1 MKKIIKSSILA
12 LTLSFGLV
20 GCDFFEEMPGV
31 QLDLDDT
38 FANYSKTEQFLNNI
52 YSYAAD
58 DNTGERFYTS
68 YADRYGGI
76 WMAGSIEANW
86 SWDWHNSHKWN
97 LSQTSPSSDY
107 VTFWYDHFYQGINKA
122 SIFIQRVD
130 GNPELSETEKKVWKA
145 QARGMR
151 ALYYFHLFR
160 LYGPIVILGEEP
172 VDTGAEL
179 SSLLRARN
187 TVDECVKF
195 MTEEFDAAAKDL
207 PARYTGVNY
216 GRIDAG
222 ACKAYKA
229 KILLYAASPFYNGN
243 TDLASVKNTDGTNLF
258 PQEEDA
264 SKWETAKTA
273 FEDFFNEYGANY
285 ALHEVYTGG
294 KYDPYESYRQ
304 VTTGCELTSKE
315 NIFIREVWHG
325 ELNYAVTPYHNGY
338 RNGYGIDGGLGLG
351 TSQEMVD
358 LFFTD
363 KGLRIEDDPD
373 YEDYGLNTTPSAEYY
388 GWDEDYNDPVVP
400 TRNYFKQN
408 TNLTLKQ
415 WANREPRFYVCVTYN
430 GSTWLN
436 TETTAG
442 EVTTQLYYNGN
453 SGNAVASHDCPYTG
467 YGMRKTARSSKE
479 AGRDNHFSCNLRLAE
494 MYLGYA
500 ETLSATGDF
509 DGAMEYV
516 NKVRARAGIP
526 EYGEGK
532 DGNGYDRI
540 SYPKNRTDVDNR
552 IRRERMVE
560 LCFESARF
568 FDVRRWKIANGE
580 SDVNGQGD
588 GWVYPTYHTGGE
600 GGDLHGLD
608 YRSDPPQFFQKVVMQ
623 TRTFEPRHYLMP
635 IPDAEVRR
643 NPLMVQNYDWN
654 AEV

>member
-179 SSLLRARN
+179 SSLLRARS

-264 SKWETAKTA
+264 SKWETAKAA

-363 KGLRIEDDPD
+363 KGLRIDEDPD

-400 TRNYFKQN
+400 TRNYFKKN

-442 EVTTQLYYNGN
+442 EVTTELYYNGN

>member
-179 SSLLRARN
+179 SSLLRARS

-243 TDLASVKNTDGTNLF
+243 KDLASVKNPDGTNLF

-264 SKWETAKTA
+264 SKWETAKAA

-363 KGLRIEDDPD
+363 KGLRIDEDPD

-442 EVTTQLYYNGN
+442 EVTTELYYNGN

-500 ETLSATGDF
+500 ETLSATGEF
-509 DGAMEYV
+509 DEAMEYV

>member
-243 TDLASVKNTDGTNLF
+243 TDLASVKNPDGTNLF

-264 SKWETAKTA
+264 SKWETAKAA

-285 ALHEVYTGG
+285 ALHEVYTDG

-363 KGLRIEDDPD
+363 KGLRIDDDPD
-373 YEDYGLNTTPSAEYY
+373 YKDYGLNTTPSAEYY

-442 EVTTQLYYNGN
+442 EVTTELYYNGN

-479 AGRDNHFSCNLRLAE
+479 AGRDNHFSCNLRLAD

>member
-243 TDLASVKNTDGTNLF
+243 KDLASVRNPDGTNLF

-264 SKWETAKTA
+264 SKWETAKAA

-285 ALHEVYTGG
+285 ALHEVYTDG

-442 EVTTQLYYNGN
+442 EVTTELYYNGN

>member
-264 SKWETAKTA
+264 SKWETAKAA
-273 FEDFFNEYGANY
+273 FEDFFTEYGANY
-285 ALHEVYTGG
+285 ALHEVYTDG

-373 YEDYGLNTTPSAEYY
+373 YQDYGLNTTPSAEYY

-540 SYPKNRTDVDNR
+540 SYPKNRTEVDNR

>member
-12 LTLSFGLV
+12 LALSFGLV

-264 SKWETAKTA
+264 SKWETAKAA

-363 KGLRIEDDPD
+363 KGLRIDDDPD

-442 EVTTQLYYNGN
+442 EVTTELYYNGN

>member
-243 TDLASVKNTDGTNLF
+243 KDLASVKNPDGTNLF

-264 SKWETAKTA
+264 SKWETAKAA

-363 KGLRIEDDPD
+363 KGLRIDDDPD

-442 EVTTQLYYNGN
+442 EVTTELYYNGN

-500 ETLSATGDF
+500 ETLSATSDF

>member
-264 SKWETAKTA
+264 SKWETAKAA

-285 ALHEVYTGG
+285 ALHEVYTDG

-363 KGLRIEDDPD
+363 KGLRIDDDPD
-373 YEDYGLNTTPSAEYY
+373 YKDYGLNTTPSAEYY

-540 SYPKNRTDVDNR
+540 SYPRVGPLL
-552 IRRERMVE
+552 RRAPLEDRQRRVGCERPG
-560 LCFESARF
+560 
-568 FDVRRWKIANGE
+568 RRMG
-580 SDVNGQGD
+580 
-588 GWVYPTYHTGGE
+588 
-600 GGDLHGLD
+600 
-608 YRSDPPQFFQKVVMQ
+608 
-623 TRTFEPRHYLMP
+623 
-635 IPDAEVRR
+635 IPDLPHRRRGRRPPRTGLPFGSSAVLPEGCDADPYVRAPSLPDAYPR
-643 NPLMVQNYDWN
+643 CRG
-654 AEV
+654 AS

>member
-264 SKWETAKTA
+264 SKWETAKAA

-363 KGLRIEDDPD
+363 KGLRINDDPD
-373 YEDYGLNTTPSAEYY
+373 YKDYGLNTTPSAKYY

-436 TETTAG
+436 TGTTAG
-442 EVTTQLYYNGN
+442 EVTTELYYNGN

>member
-264 SKWETAKTA
+264 SKWETAKAA

-285 ALHEVYTGG
+285 ALHEVYTDG

-363 KGLRIEDDPD
+363 KGLRIDDDPD
-373 YEDYGLNTTPSAEYY
+373 YKDYGLNTTPSAEYY

>member
-264 SKWETAKTA
+264 SKWETAKAA

-363 KGLRIEDDPD
+363 KGLRIDDDPD
-373 YEDYGLNTTPSAEYY
+373 YKDYGLNTTPSAEYY

-442 EVTTQLYYNGN
+442 EVTTELYYNGN

>member
-38 FANYSKTEQFLNNI
+38 FSNYSKTEQFLNNI

-179 SSLLRARN
+179 SSLLRARS

-264 SKWETAKTA
+264 SKWETAKAA

-363 KGLRIEDDPD
+363 KGLRIDDDPD

-442 EVTTQLYYNGN
+442 EVTTELYYNGN

-467 YGMRKTARSSKE
+467 YGMRKTARSSKG

-500 ETLSATGDF
+500 ETLSATSDF

-540 SYPKNRTDVDNR
+540 SYPKNRTDGDNR

>member
-264 SKWETAKTA
+264 SKWETAKAA

-442 EVTTQLYYNGN
+442 EVTTELYYNGN

-500 ETLSATGDF
+500 ETLSATSDF
-509 DGAMEYV
+509 DGALEYV
-516 NKVRARAGIP
+516 NKVRRRAGIA
-526 EYGEGK
+526 EYG
-532 DGNGYDRI
+532 DGVGQI
-540 SYPKNRTDVDNR
+540 SCPKNRTDVDNR

>member
-264 SKWETAKTA
+264 SKWETAKAA

-363 KGLRIEDDPD
+363 KGLRINDDPD
-373 YEDYGLNTTPSAEYY
+373 YKDYGLNTTPSAKYY

-442 EVTTQLYYNGN
+442 EVTTELYYNGN

>member
-264 SKWETAKTA
+264 SKWETAKAA

-285 ALHEVYTGG
+285 ALHEVYTDG

-363 KGLRIEDDPD
+363 KGLRIDDDLD
-373 YEDYGLNTTPSAEYY
+373 YRDYGLNTTPSAEYY

-442 EVTTQLYYNGN
+442 EVTTELYYNGN

-516 NKVRARAGIP
+516 NKVRRRAGIP

>member
-264 SKWETAKTA
+264 SKWETAKAA

-363 KGLRIEDDPD
+363 KGLRIDDDPD

-442 EVTTQLYYNGN
+442 EVTTELYYNGN

-500 ETLSATGDF
+500 ETLSATSDF

>member
-264 SKWETAKTA
+264 SKWETAKAA

-363 KGLRIEDDPD
+363 KGLRIDDDPD

-442 EVTTQLYYNGN
+442 EVTTELYYNGN

-479 AGRDNHFSCNLRLAE
+479 AGRDNHFSCNLRLAD

>member
-264 SKWETAKTA
+264 SKWETAKAA

-285 ALHEVYTGG
+285 ALHEVYTDG

-363 KGLRIEDDPD
+363 KGLRIDDDPD
-373 YEDYGLNTTPSAEYY
+373 YRDYGLNTTPSAEYY

>member
-273 FEDFFNEYGANY
+273 FEDFFNEYGVNY

-373 YEDYGLNTTPSAEYY
+373 YVDYGLNTTPSAEYY

-442 EVTTQLYYNGN
+442 EVTTELYYNGN

>member
-264 SKWETAKTA
+264 SKWETAKAA

-442 EVTTQLYYNGN
+442 EVTTELYYNGN

-516 NKVRARAGIP
+516 NKVRRRAGIP

>member
-187 TVDECVKF
+187 TVDECVEF
-195 MTEEFDAAAKDL
+195 MTTEFDAAAKDL

-243 TDLASVKNTDGTNLF
+243 KDLASVKNPDGTNLF

-363 KGLRIEDDPD
+363 KGLRIDDDPD

-442 EVTTQLYYNGN
+442 EVTTELYYNGN

>member
-1 MKKIIKSSILA
+1 M
-12 LTLSFGLV
+12 
-20 GCDFFEEMPGV
+20 
-31 QLDLDDT
+31 
-38 FANYSKTEQFLNNI
+38 
-52 YSYAAD
+52 
-58 DNTGERFYTS
+58 
-68 YADRYGGI
+68 
-76 WMAGSIEANW
+76 
-86 SWDWHNSHKWN
+86 
-97 LSQTSPSSDY
+97 
-107 VTFWYDHFYQGINKA
+107 
-122 SIFIQRVD
+122 
-130 GNPELSETEKKVWKA
+130 
-145 QARGMR
+145 
-151 ALYYFHLFR
+151 
-160 LYGPIVILGEEP
+160 
-172 VDTGAEL
+172 
-179 SSLLRARN
+179 
-187 TVDECVKF
+187 DECVKF

-207 PARYTGVNY
+207 PARYTGTNY

-243 TDLASVKNTDGTNLF
+243 KDLASVKNPDGTNLF

-264 SKWETAKTA
+264 TKWDTAKAA

-285 ALHEVYTGG
+285 ALHEVYTDG

-363 KGLRIEDDPD
+363 KGLRIDDDPD
-373 YEDYGLNTTPSAEYY
+373 YKDYGLNTTPSAEYY

-442 EVTTQLYYNGN
+442 EVTTELYYNGN

-479 AGRDNHFSCNLRLAE
+479 AGQDGHFSCNLRLAE

-500 ETLSATGDF
+500 ETLSATSDF
-509 DGAMEYV
+509 DGALEYV
-516 NKVRARAGIP
+516 NKVRRRAGIA
-526 EYGEGK
+526 EYG
-532 DGNGYDRI
+532 DGAGQI
-540 SYPKNRTDVDNR
+540 WCPKNRTQVDNR

-643 NPLMVQNYDWN
+643 NPHMVQNYDWN

>member
-264 SKWETAKTA
+264 SKWETAKAA

-285 ALHEVYTGG
+285 ALHEVYTDG

-363 KGLRIEDDPD
+363 KGLRIDDDPD
-373 YEDYGLNTTPSAEYY
+373 YKDYGLNTTPSAEYY

-442 EVTTQLYYNGN
+442 EVTTELYYNGN

-526 EYGEGK
+526 EYGEGA
-532 DGNGYDRI
+532 GQI
-540 SYPKNRTDVDNR
+540 SCPKNRTDVDNR

>member
-38 FANYSKTEQFLNNI
+38 FSNYSKTEQFLNNI

-179 SSLLRARN
+179 SSLLKPRN

-207 PARYTGVNY
+207 PARYTGTNY

-243 TDLASVKNTDGTNLF
+243 KDLASVKNPDGTNLF

-264 SKWETAKTA
+264 TKWDTAKAA

-285 ALHEVYTGG
+285 ALHEVYTDG

-363 KGLRIEDDPD
+363 KGRRIDDDPD
-373 YEDYGLNTTPSAEYY
+373 YKDYGLNTTPSAEFY

-400 TRNYFKQN
+400 TRNYFKKN
-408 TNLTLKQ
+408 SDLTLKQ

-442 EVTTQLYYNGN
+442 EVTTELYYNGN

-479 AGRDNHFSCNLRLAE
+479 AGQDGHFSCNLRLAE

-500 ETLSATGDF
+500 ETLSATSDF
-509 DGAMEYV
+509 DGALEYV
-516 NKVRARAGIP
+516 NKVRRRAGIA
-526 EYGEGK
+526 EYG
-532 DGNGYDRI
+532 DGTGQI
-540 SYPKNRTDVDNR
+540 SCPKNRTDVDNR

-643 NPLMVQNYDWN
+643 NPHMVQNYDWN

>member
-264 SKWETAKTA
+264 SKWETAKAA

-363 KGLRIEDDPD
+363 KGLRIDDDPD
-373 YEDYGLNTTPSAEYY
+373 YKDYGLNTTPSAKYY

-442 EVTTQLYYNGN
+442 EVTTELYYNGN

-500 ETLSATGDF
+500 ETLSATSDF

>member
-38 FANYSKTEQFLNNI
+38 FSNYSKTEQFLNNI

-179 SSLLRARN
+179 SSLLKPRN
-187 TVDECVKF
+187 TVDECVEF
-195 MTEEFDAAAKDL
+195 MTTELDAAAKDL
-207 PARYTGVNY
+207 PPRYTGVNY

-363 KGLRIEDDPD
+363 KGLRIDDDPD
-373 YEDYGLNTTPSAEYY
+373 YKDYGLNTTPSAEYY

-442 EVTTQLYYNGN
+442 EVTTELYYNGN

>member
-264 SKWETAKTA
+264 SKWETAKAA

-442 EVTTQLYYNGN
+442 EVTTELYYNGN

-500 ETLSATGDF
+500 ETLSATSDF
-509 DGAMEYV
+509 DGALEYV
-516 NKVRARAGIP
+516 NKVRRRAGIA
-526 EYGEGK
+526 EYG
-532 DGNGYDRI
+532 DGAGQI
-540 SYPKNRTDVDNR
+540 SCPKNRTEVDNR

>member
-38 FANYSKTEQFLNNI
+38 FSNYSKTEQFLNNI

-179 SSLLRARN
+179 SSLLKPRN

-243 TDLASVKNTDGTNLF
+243 KDLASVKNPDGTNLF

-264 SKWETAKTA
+264 TKWDTAKAA

-363 KGLRIEDDPD
+363 KGLRIDDDPD
-373 YEDYGLNTTPSAEYY
+373 YKDYGLNTTPSAEYY

-442 EVTTQLYYNGN
+442 EVTTELYYNGN

-479 AGRDNHFSCNLRLAE
+479 ANQDGHFSCNLRLAE

-500 ETLSATGDF
+500 EVLSAKGDF

-643 NPLMVQNYDWN
+643 NPHMVQNYDWN

>member
-38 FANYSKTEQFLNNI
+38 FSNYSKTEQFLNNI

-179 SSLLRARN
+179 SSLLRARS

-264 SKWETAKTA
+264 SKWETAKAA

-363 KGLRIEDDPD
+363 KGLRIDDDPD

-442 EVTTQLYYNGN
+442 EVTTELYYNGN

-500 ETLSATGDF
+500 ETLSATSDF

>member
-264 SKWETAKTA
+264 SKWETAKAA

-363 KGLRIEDDPD
+363 KGLRIDDDLD
-373 YEDYGLNTTPSAEYY
+373 YKDYGLNTTPSAEYY

-442 EVTTQLYYNGN
+442 EVTTELYYNGN

-516 NKVRARAGIP
+516 NKVRRRAGIP

>member
-264 SKWETAKTA
+264 SKWETAKAA

-373 YEDYGLNTTPSAEYY
+373 YRDYGLNTTPSAEYY

-442 EVTTQLYYNGN
+442 EVTTELYYNGN

>member
-264 SKWETAKTA
+264 SKWETAKAA

-373 YEDYGLNTTPSAEYY
+373 YKDYGLNTTPSAEYY

-442 EVTTQLYYNGN
+442 EVTTELYYNGN

>member
-264 SKWETAKTA
+264 SKWETAKAA

-363 KGLRIEDDPD
+363 KGLRIDDDPD
-373 YEDYGLNTTPSAEYY
+373 YKDYGLNTTPSAEYY

-442 EVTTQLYYNGN
+442 EVTTELYYNGN

-516 NKVRARAGIP
+516 NKVRRRAGIP

-540 SYPKNRTDVDNR
+540 SYPKNRTEVDNR

>member
-264 SKWETAKTA
+264 SKWETAKAA

-363 KGLRIEDDPD
+363 KGLRINDDPD

-442 EVTTQLYYNGN
+442 EVTTELYYNGN

>member
-38 FANYSKTEQFLNNI
+38 FSNYSKTEQFLNNI

-130 GNPELSETEKKVWKA
+130 GNPELSETEKRVWKA

-179 SSLLRARN
+179 SSLLKPRN
-187 TVDECVKF
+187 TVDECVEF
-195 MTEEFDAAAKDL
+195 MTTEFDAAAKDL

-264 SKWETAKTA
+264 SKWETAKAA

-363 KGLRIEDDPD
+363 KGRRIEDDPD

-442 EVTTQLYYNGN
+442 EVTTELYYNGN

>member
-363 KGLRIEDDPD
+363 KGLRIDDDPD

-442 EVTTQLYYNGN
+442 EVTTELYYNGN

-643 NPLMVQNYDWN
+643 NPHMVQNYDWN